1 MKRALAGAL
10 LVFALCA
17 GTASGDTFTVA
28 PSSSAQSGFTLA
40 TGALPSAQVPNTS
53 GSLVLPLAWTEHA
66 GDETAVTPSQLRGIW
81 QSAGAAYGIPWS
93 VLAAI
98 NKIESNF
105 GRNMGPS
112 SAGAIGWMQFMP
124 DTWLRWGADYD
135 GDGIADP
142 WSAKDGVFSAAR
154 YLAAAGGAN
163 DISRGVFAYN
173 HAQWYVD
180 EVLSLAGLL
189 AKDGSLSFSLDEL
202 QVNLEKAERRVA
214 SLSQRIAQTRVRVNA
229 LGRRSQRMFAA
240 AEKIELIVAR
250 SAARER
256 AAQVQIRAN
265 SLEARLPD
273 MNAALE
279 KAKKS
284 LARARASSQPQSFSA
299 GTSVYLASA
308 LYQNGYVFPVGGG
321 PSRVS
326 VGHTH
331 HDYPAAD
338 IAAPAGSPVYALA
351 DGTVAKAWRSIDPLC
366 GIGLRFRT
374 DDGRTWAYCHLS
386 YLEPSTVTGA
396 RLTAGTLIGL
406 VGSTGHATGPHL
418 HLGLIPSSE
427 GYPQSEPWFQSFAG
441 VAFRWQDASTPSVS
455 IVSTALSA
463 PAVFAVV
470 NDAVSD
476 PAASSWTVSSQTVMP
491 STVSEPSSGSST
503 GESSLFAAAPESS
516 ASPTPSAS
524 AQPASSEQGSAI
536 PFRSR

>member
-10 LVFALCA
+10 VAFALCA
-17 GTASGDTFTVA
+17 GTASGDTFTVV
-28 PSSSAQSGFTLA
+28 SSSNSASNFSLASG
-40 TGALPSAQVPNTS
+40 GLPSAQVPNIS
-53 GSLVLPLAWTEHA
+53 GSLVLPLAWTENA
-66 GDETAVTPSQLRGIW
+66 GDETAVTPAQLRGLW

-98 NKIESNF
+98 NKVESNF

-135 GDGIADP
+135 GDGVADP
-142 WSAKDGVFSAAR
+142 WNARDAVFSAAR
-154 YLAAAGGAN
+154 YLAAAGGAS

-189 AKDGSLSFSLDEL
+189 ANDGSLSFSLDEL

-214 SLSQRIAQTRVRVNA
+214 DLSQKIAQTRARANA
-229 LGRRSQRMFAA
+229 VGSRARRMLAA
-240 AEKIELIVAR
+240 AENVTLIAAR
-250 SAARER
+250 SAARAR
-256 AAQVQIRAN
+256 AARVQVRAN
-265 SLEARLPD
+265 ALEARLPD
-273 MNAALE
+273 LNTALE
-279 KAKKS
+279 KAKTS
-284 LARARASSQPQSFSA
+284 LARARATSQPQSFSS

-321 PSRVS
+321 PSRIS

-351 DGTVAKAWRSIDPLC
+351 DGIVAKAWRSIDPLC
-366 GIGLRFRT
+366 GIGLRYRT

-386 YLEPSTVTGA
+386 YIEPSVVTGTP
-396 RLTAGTLIGL
+396 LTAGALIGL

-418 HLGLIPSSE
+418 HLGLIPSSN
-427 GYPQSEPWFQSFAG
+427 GYPQDQPWFQSFAG
-441 VAFRWQDASTPSVS
+441 VAYRWQDEGTQPFS
-455 IVSTALSA
+455 IISTALSS
-463 PAVFAVV
+463 PTVFTIV
-470 NDAVSD
+470 NGATGES
-476 PAASSWTVSSQTVMP
+476 AASTWTVSSQTVLP
-491 STVSEPSSGSST
+491 STVSDLSSGPSVAD
-503 GESSLFAAAPESS
+503 SSLFAASPNSS
-516 ASPTPSAS
+516 ASAESAPSG
-524 AQPASSEQGSAI
+524 QGSAI
-536 PFRSR
+536 PFSK